1 MKILNNLKG
10 ELKEQPKENDMLLQL
25 QCLSFN
31 KIYIVQNIGTVI
43 DEGIEDNLS
52 DGKPTPE
59 TQTNMKQTEIF
70 RMRDQIKGL
79 HVENESIKVCIK

>member
-25 QCLSFN
+25 QCLSFS
-31 KIYIVQNIGTVI
+31 KIYILQNIGTVM

-52 DGKPTPE
+52 DGIPTPE

-70 RMRDQIKGL
+70 RMPDKIKRL
-79 HVENESIKVCIK
+79 LVKNESIKVYIK

>member
-1 MKILNNLKG
+1 MKVLNNLKG

-25 QCLSFN
+25 QCLSFS
-31 KIYIVQNIGTVI
+31 KIDIVQNIATVT

-52 DGKPTPE
+52 DAIPTPK

-70 RMRDQIKGL
+70 RMHDKIKRFR
-79 HVENESIKVCIK
+79 VENESIKVYIE